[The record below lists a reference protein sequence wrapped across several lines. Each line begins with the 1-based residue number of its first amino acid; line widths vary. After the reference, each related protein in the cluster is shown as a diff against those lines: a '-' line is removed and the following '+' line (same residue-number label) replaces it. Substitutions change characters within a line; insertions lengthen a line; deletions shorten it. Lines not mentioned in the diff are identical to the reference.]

1 MTMADGTTPTPWH
14 LWAVGALTLLWNAI
28 GGYDYIMTQTENPD
42 YMKMFTEEQRTFFTS
57 FPVWYSAVWA
67 FGVWGAVAGSIL
79 LLLRSRLAGYA
90 FGVSLACIAISM
102 VYTLVLTDG
111 ARIMQNLGVAMSF
124 AVLAVGAVSFAYAF
138 WMRRRGSLR

>member
-1 MTMADGTTPTPWH
+1 
-14 LWAVGALTLLWNAI
+14 
-28 GGYDYIMTQTENPD
+28 
-42 YMKMFTEEQRTFFTS
+42 
-57 FPVWYSAVWA
+57 
-67 FGVWGAVAGSIL
+67 
-79 LLLRSRLAGYA
+79 LLLRSRLAVYA

>member
-1 MTMADGTTPTPWH
+1 MADEATRTPWH
-14 LWAVGALTLLWNAI
+14 LWAVGALTLIWNAY

-42 YMKMFTEEQRTFFTS
+42 YLRMFTEEQRAFFTS
-57 FPVWYSAVWA
+57 FPAWYSAVWA

-79 LLLRSRLAGYA
+79 LLLRSKFAVYA

-102 VYTLVLTDG
+102 VYTLALTDG

-124 AVLAVGAVSFAYAF
+124 AVLTVGALSFAYAF
-138 WMRRRGSLR
+138 WMSRRGSLR